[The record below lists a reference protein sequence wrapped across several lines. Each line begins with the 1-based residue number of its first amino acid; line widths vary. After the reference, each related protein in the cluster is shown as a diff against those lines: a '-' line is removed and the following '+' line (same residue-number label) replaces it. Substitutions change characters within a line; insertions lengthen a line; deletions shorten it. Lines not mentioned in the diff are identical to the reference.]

1 MKREDYENLIRAYHL
16 MTCSDLLI
24 CILDNG
30 RDLTKEELSLLRDYI
45 PDAVGKLE
53 DFMLSMLTDDKA
65 QLVIDKHTLNDGGVI
80 KPDPLKGWTW
90 VGATPLG
97 NKAGCMTVDSLDGRI
112 D

>member
-45 PDAVGKLE
+45 PDAVSKLE
-53 DFMLSMLTDDKA
+53 DFMLSILADDKA
-65 QLVIDKHTLNDGGVI
+65 QLVIDGHVFNGGGVV
-80 KPDPLKGWTW
+80 KPDPMK
-90 VGATPLG
+90 
-97 NKAGCMTVDSLDGRI
+97 
-112 D
+112 